1 MIGVERIVE
10 SWPEYGITE
19 IYLSWDGEP
28 VPWKAIVRKGKLVH
42 IASRRYT
49 VLPLE
54 VSVKAADAAASRIGA
69 VKVSELYNSEGT
81 RVYALYDLGRDV
93 SPVRGMEVR
102 LGLYVYNSI
111 DGTLAFG
118 ASVMSIMSRRGARF
132 YSFIPPSRLA
142 TYLSPD
148 AAIAIVRHPH
158 TPRLGEVVSD
168 LSARLEKLVE
178 RGLEAVAVY
187 RLWSEISMDSDIAS
201 SLVDR
206 LPRAYL
212 PAYIRA
218 MKDGVTLKELVTV
231 WDAYVDI
238 SSRIWRG
245 EASIDRKIDL
255 YRMLYDALPRPIAG
269 K

>member
-1 MIGVERIVE
+1 MIGVERVVE
-10 SWPEYGITE
+10 SWPEYGIIE
-19 IYLSWDGEP
+19 LYLSWNGEP
-28 VPWKAIVRKGKLVH
+28 IPWKAIVKRGKLVH

-54 VSVKAADAAASRIGA
+54 VSVKAADLAASKIGA
-69 VKVSELYNSEGT
+69 AKISELYNDEET

-93 SPVRGMEVR
+93 SPVKGVETR
-102 LGLYVYNSI
+102 LGMYVYNSI
-111 DGTLAFG
+111 DGTLSFG
-118 ASVMSIMSRRGARF
+118 ASVMSIMTKRGSAF
-132 YSFIPPSRLA
+132 YAFIPPTRLA
-142 TYLSPD
+142 TYLSPE
-148 AAIAIVRHPH
+148 AAVAIVRHPH
-158 TPRLGEVVSD
+158 TPGLSEIVAN

-187 RLWSEISMDSDIAS
+187 RLWAEISVDKDIAS
-201 SLVDR
+201 SLISR
-206 LPRAYL
+206 LPKAYL

-238 SSRIWRG
+238 SSKIWRG
-245 EASIDRKIDL
+245 DASIDRKIDL
-255 YRMLYDALPRPIAG
+255 YRMLYEALPRPPAD